1 MEEVEEPHFRL
12 TRKKTMK
19 QFECE
24 YMSGDGNDKKVTI
37 LADTDE
43 EAYAEFIAQE
53 GLKPYKVY
61 VGWGGVLGSGATFG
75 GHVDQA
81 RQNMPTS
88 DDIQQLKE
96 ADKVKRHANE
106 NALKSLSSTDILLKQ
121 LIDQQKEIHQ
131 VLLKIRWSLL
141 VISIIAVLF
150 YAFGWVIRIK

>member
-12 TRKKTMK
+12 TRKRTMK

-61 VGWGGVLGSGATFG
+61 VGSGGVLGGAIFG

-96 ADKVKRHANE
+96 ANKIKRNAYE

-150 YAFGWVIRIK
+150 YAFGWVIYIR